1 MKLPSANPD
10 VVIVG
15 AGTSGLSA
23 AKKLKK
29 NGFSVVVLEAKAFV
43 GGRCITD
50 KSTFRTPFDIGGSWL
65 HSAVINPL
73 ARLAEENGISLHK
86 KSWDWTWVYSNGT
99 LLTPQQVKEYGKYHT
114 SMWLA
119 ANQAGAETLDQSVEK
134 TLPQSPWKKLV
145 KNLIAPML
153 SADPDV
159 TSSADV
165 YQYADAEGD
174 WLLDGGL
181 GTFIRN
187 LHSDVNVVVNCP
199 VSKVNYSGKGVK
211 IETPIG
217 SINAKYVIL
226 TVSTSVLAAEH
237 IKFTPQLPKWKLE
250 AINLLP
256 TGVLNKIGLE
266 FDPGWQEAHQGESV
280 NYLVGESDFC
290 TINFGFY
297 DTNLAVGFV
306 AGRFA
311 EQLEKEGVGAATN
324 FCIEGVKAVFG
335 NNVTKYI
342 QKTTE
347 TAWKGNLHTLG
358 SYSYALPGA
367 KDARLKLSAT
377 LGNRLFF
384 AGEATMLNAQ
394 ATVHG
399 AYLSGIRAA
408 EEITAINN

>member
-324 FCIEGVKAVFG
+324 FCKEGMKAVFG

>member
-1 MKLPSANPD
+1 M
-10 VVIVG
+10 
-15 AGTSGLSA
+15 
-23 AKKLKK
+23 
-29 NGFSVVVLEAKAFV
+29 
-43 GGRCITD
+43 
-50 KSTFRTPFDIGGSWL
+50 
-65 HSAVINPL
+65 INPL

>member
-1 MKLPSANPD
+1 VKLPSANPD

-324 FCIEGVKAVFG
+324 FCKEGMKAVFG

>member
-1 MKLPSANPD
+1 VKLPSANPD

>member
-324 FCIEGVKAVFG
+324 FCIEGMKAVFG

>member
-1 MKLPSANPD
+1 MKLPSTNPD

-119 ANQAGAETLDQSVEK
+119 ANQAGAEALDQSVEK

-266 FDPGWQEAHQGESV
+266 FDSGWQEAHQGESA

>member
-1 MKLPSANPD
+1 M
-10 VVIVG
+10 
-15 AGTSGLSA
+15 
-23 AKKLKK
+23 
-29 NGFSVVVLEAKAFV
+29 EAKAFV

>member
-1 MKLPSANPD
+1 VKLPSANPD

-324 FCIEGVKAVFG
+324 FCIEGMKAVFG

>member
-1 MKLPSANPD
+1 VKLPSANPD

-99 LLTPQQVKEYGKYHT
+99 LLTPQQIKEYGKYHT

-324 FCIEGVKAVFG
+324 FCKEGMKAVFG